1 MFDKC
6 LTFVGQMD
14 ANGRK
19 WTRVD
24 ASGRKWSRANTV
36 VLEFLLFFFF
46 FSFFQEL
53 LNDIN
58 VAMPPT
64 DAGTDPAVAGTD
76 HVEDPVADPPVADPV
91 ADPVAELSNLIVSL
105 QSGSNAPPAHP
116 EADEARKQYDD
127 HQTAIQN
134 KQNEIEK
141 LTKDLTSTTSYG
153 VDNEFLTLKDK
164 CIKQMFQG
172 YNYEIC
178 LFKKAYQ
185 GTTSLGNW
193 DEHTWSR
200 NEFGSS
206 KTLRAKFTN
215 GQRCYNGPSR
225 SMEVELVCGVE
236 DKILDVSEPS
246 VCEYKA
252 MFSTPAACTKAML
265 VELEQG
271 DGASMEL

>member
-1 MFDKC
+1 
-6 LTFVGQMD
+6 
-14 ANGRK
+14 
-19 WTRVD
+19 
-24 ASGRKWSRANTV
+24 
-36 VLEFLLFFFF
+36 
-46 FSFFQEL
+46 L

-64 DAGTDPAVAGTD
+64 DAGTDPVVVGTD
-76 HVEDPVADPPVADPV
+76 SVADPVADSVADPV

-105 QSGSNAPPAHP
+105 QSESNAPPAHP

-134 KQNEIEK
+134 KQNEIEE

-172 YNYEIC
+172 YNYELC
-178 LFKKAYQ
+178 LFKNAHQ

-193 DEHTWSR
+193 DEHMWSR

-236 DKILDVSEPS
+236 DKILDISEPS

-265 VELEQG
+265 EELEQG
-271 DGASMEL
+271 GASMEL